1 MQNFAVRI
9 VSSRRKFDHITP
21 VLKELRWLPFKTQ
34 LYYRDAMLAFKC
46 MMGHAPSYLASQFIT
61 RRDVTGRKTR
71 NFQKLNIPLFKS
83 AVGQRTFY
91 YRIVTLWN
99 GIEEHLKL
107 YSRISS
113 FRYNLRNQLLQDFM
127 QY

>member
-1 MQNFAVRI
+1 VQNFAARI
-9 VSSRRKFDHITP
+9 VSGRRKFDHITS
-21 VLKELRWLPFKTQ
+21 VLKELRWLPVKTQ
-34 LYYRDAMLAFKC
+34 LYYRDATLAFKC
-46 MMGHAPSYLASQFIT
+46 LMGCAPSYLASQFIT
-61 RRDVTGRKTR
+61 RGDVTGPKTR
-71 NFQKLNIPLFKS
+71 NSQKLNIPLFKS
-83 AVGQRTFY
+83 AVGQKRFY

-107 YSRISS
+107 CSTISS

>member
-1 MQNFAVRI
+1 MDCKDPKDQLHK
-9 VSSRRKFDHITP
+9 VSIGLMTP
-21 VLKELRWLPFKTQ
+21 LNSHNIGSTRNCGSTIHQ
-34 LYYRDAMLAFKC
+34 RTNHTS
-46 MMGHAPSYLASQFIT
+46 GQASQFIT
-61 RRDVTGRKTR
+61 RGDVTGRKTR
-71 NFQKLNIPLFKS
+71 NSQKLNIPLFKS
-83 AVGQRTFY
+83 AAGQKTFY

-107 YSRISS
+107 CSTISS